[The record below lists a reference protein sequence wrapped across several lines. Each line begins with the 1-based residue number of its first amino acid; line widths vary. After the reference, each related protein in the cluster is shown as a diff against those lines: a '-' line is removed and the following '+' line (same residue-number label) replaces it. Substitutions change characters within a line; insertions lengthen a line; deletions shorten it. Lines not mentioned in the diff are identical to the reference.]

1 MSRPSHILWTD
12 KHHFLSCPVLLQDVV
27 SKSKEVKGK
36 AHYRPLCNLR
46 VYLGANFTVVR
57 PSYLRNHHQG
67 QDQFNMLLY
76 RLIWSLLLPF
86 PLRPPPCC
94 CTTPQIQSKLLDATV
109 LDFLNTLFCH
119 FWARF
124 LLLFLCQILSPLWKE
139 FDIS

>member
-1 MSRPSHILWTD
+1 MARETN
-12 KHHFLSCPVLLQDVV
+12 FLVLNLLFIVIVTPISYIVNRQTFFFSCRVLLQDVV

-67 QDQFNMLLY
+67 QDQFNIFLY

-94 CTTPQIQSKLLDATV
+94 CTTPQIQSKILDTTV

-119 FWARF
+119 F
-124 LLLFLCQILSPLWKE
+124 
-139 FDIS
+139 